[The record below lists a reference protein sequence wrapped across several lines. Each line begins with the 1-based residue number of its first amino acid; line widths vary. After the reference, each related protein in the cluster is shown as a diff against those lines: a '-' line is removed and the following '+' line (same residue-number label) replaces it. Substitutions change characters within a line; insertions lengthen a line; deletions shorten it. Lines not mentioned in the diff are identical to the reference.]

1 MMSNITLVHVPND
14 AIKIAAI
21 LRYYSILNPYKI
33 CIMPEFN
40 GKQQFFR
47 AYIKV
52 NNWSDSISSEN
63 LQARIKDPCKEAR
76 MVYQDDDWWAIE
88 ETEKEDMKYTESDA
102 FQKWTTRFEL
112 KPKVRFAAAQDQ
124 EPATATETATETETV
139 QEQVQIQVEA

>member
-1 MMSNITLVHVPND
+1 MISNITLVHVPND

-52 NNWSDSISSEN
+52 NNWSDNISSQN

-76 MVYQDDDWWAIE
+76 LVYQDDDWWAIE
-88 ETEKEDMKYTESDA
+88 ETEKEDLKYTESDA

-112 KPKVRFAAAQDQ
+112 KPRVRFAELAT
-124 EPATATETATETETV
+124 EPATEP
-139 QEQVQIQVEA
+139 VQIQEQLQVQVEA